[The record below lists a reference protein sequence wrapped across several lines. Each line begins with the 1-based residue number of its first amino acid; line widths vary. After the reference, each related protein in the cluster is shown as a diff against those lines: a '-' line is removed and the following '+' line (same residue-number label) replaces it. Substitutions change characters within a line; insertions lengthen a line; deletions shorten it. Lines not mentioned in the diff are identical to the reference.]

1 MIEKIRYRLVY
12 NRKNTLNNQ
21 GTALVQIEALLN
33 RRKMYVSTNLYLT
46 PNCWDKSKAQVV
58 NHPHADMLN
67 AM

>member
-1 MIEKIRYRLVY
+1 MIEKIRYRLIF

-46 PNCWDKSKAQVV
+46 PN
-58 NHPHADMLN
+58 
-67 AM
+67 